1 VNEQVSQI
9 NKSVSIRNKPLN
21 SMIESGGNSNIYT
34 VKYQNDKSKES
45 NYRQYSKS
53 QYGRFREV
61 SPLEKKI

>member
-1 VNEQVSQI
+1 
-9 NKSVSIRNKPLN
+9 
-21 SMIESGGNSNIYT
+21 MIESGGNSNIYT